1 MDSLA
6 DTIGWLTTAD
16 NWWGSTG
23 ILQRIWE
30 HLQYSLLAVGLAVI
44 IALPAGLVIGHT
56 GRAEPGAV
64 AVSGAARAVPTLGL
78 LVLLGRWYPVQV
90 WPVIVVLAVLAIPPI
105 LANTTAGIG
114 NIDPAA
120 RDAARGMGM
129 TPMQVLTQVEVPLAA
144 PLILAGVRSALL
156 QVIATATIAAF
167 AGLGGLG
174 RFVIDG
180 FAVSDDAR
188 VYGGSIVVAVLALV
202 SEGLFAL
209 AQLVRAAYPASPPG
223 TGARRRSPC
232 PTHSWRSQHM
242 KYTRLLAA
250 LAALALVAAACG
262 DDDDDDSAAGDDAAA
277 GDLSGQSLTI
287 GSANFPE
294 SVLLAEIY
302 AGALEAEG
310 ADVTVEPNI
319 GSPRGLL
326 PGHRNRRD
334 RPAAGVHELPAFVCA
349 APGRSRSDSRGHQCR
364 GAARRARGR
373 AARQPDRPDAVN
385 RRGQG
390 RHRLQPGDD
399 RRVRLLRSQRPRRG
413 VG

>member
-209 AQLVRAAYPASPPG
+209 AHWSVRP
-223 TGARRRSPC
+223 TRLRRRGPV
-232 PTHSWRSQHM
+232 P
-242 KYTRLLAA
+242 
-250 LAALALVAAACG
+250 AAAVPVPPT
-262 DDDDDDSAAGDDAAA
+262 AG
-277 GDLSGQSLTI
+277 
-287 GSANFPE
+287 
-294 SVLLAEIY
+294 
-302 AGALEAEG
+302 
-310 ADVTVEPNI
+310 
-319 GSPRGLL
+319 
-326 PGHRNRRD
+326 
-334 RPAAGVHELPAFVCA
+334 GV
-349 APGRSRSDSRGHQCR
+349 SI
-364 GAARRARGR
+364 
-373 AARQPDRPDAVN
+373 
-385 RRGQG
+385 
-390 RHRLQPGDD
+390 
-399 RRVRLLRSQRPRRG
+399 
-413 VG
+413 